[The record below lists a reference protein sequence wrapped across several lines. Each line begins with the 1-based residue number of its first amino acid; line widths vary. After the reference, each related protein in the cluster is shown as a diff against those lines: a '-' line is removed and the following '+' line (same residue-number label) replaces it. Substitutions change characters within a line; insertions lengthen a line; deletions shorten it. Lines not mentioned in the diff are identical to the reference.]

1 MNRFVIADPQ
11 KCIGCFTCEVACV
24 VAHNGNRPGAL
35 TPENFLP
42 RLKVV
47 KEWNISTP
55 VLCRQCEDAPCANAC
70 PNNAIIHAK
79 DSIQVLQEKC
89 IGCKTC
95 AVACPYGAMD
105 IVTRVVY
112 DERNPLSGHTVK
124 AEAQKCDLC
133 EGRAEG
139 QACISACPTDAL
151 VLMTHESVESMKQ
164 KKRQRAALEGIGAI
178 LS

>member
-35 TPENFLP
+35 NAANFLP

-70 PNNAIIHAK
+70 PNGAIVRAA

-105 IVTRVVY
+105 IVTRQVDDVSH
-112 DERNPLSGHTVK
+112 PLYGRSVK

-133 EGRAEG
+133 LGRAEG
-139 QACISACPTDAL
+139 QACVNACPTDAL
-151 VLMTHESVESMKQ
+151 VLMTHENVELMNT
-164 KKRQRAALEGIGAI
+164 KKRQRAALEGYSAL

>member
-24 VAHNGNRPGAL
+24 MAHNGDRPGAL
-35 TPENFLP
+35 NHDNFLP
-42 RLKVV
+42 RLKVM

-70 PNNAIIHAK
+70 PNGAIIHAE

-105 IVTRVVY
+105 IVTRHVY
-112 DERNPLSGHTVK
+112 DERYPLSGQSVK

-133 EGRAEG
+133 AGRAEG
-139 QACISACPTDAL
+139 QACVNVCPTDAL
-151 VLMTHESVESMKQ
+151 VLMTHETVEMMKL
-164 KKRQRAALEGIGAI
+164 KKRQRAALEGFGAV